1 MNILLIG
8 YGKMGKAIEQIALQR
23 GHQILERIDKSK
35 QNLLTPEF
43 IAKADVAIEFTAP
56 HSAVNNIKNC
66 IDAQTPVVIGSTGW
80 YAEMK
85 SVENYCLEKKST
97 MLAASNFSIGVNLFF
112 AVNEYLAKLMNTN
125 LSYDVQLE
133 EIHHIHKL
141 DKPSGTAITTAEG
154 IIKNL
159 DRKNHYS
166 LESKAPNEILIDCK
180 RENEVPGTHSVL
192 YTSEVDSIELKHTAF
207 NRQGFA
213 LGAVLAAEFI
223 SGKKGVYSMKDLLKI

>member
-1 MNILLIG
+1 MKILLIG
-8 YGKMGKAIEQIALQR
+8 YGKMGKAIEQIAIQR
-23 GHQILERIDKSK
+23 GHEILERIDASN
-35 QNLLTPEF
+35 QGLLTSDF
-43 IAKADVAIEFTAP
+43 IAKADVAIEFTSP
-56 HSAVNNIKNC
+56 QSAVQNVKKC
-66 IDAQTPVVIGSTGW
+66 INAKIPVIIGSTGW

-85 SVENYCLEKKST
+85 SVENYCVEKNSA

-112 AVNEYLAKLMNTN
+112 AVNSYLAKLMNTN
-125 LSYDVQLE
+125 LSYDVRLE

-166 LESKAPNEILIDCK
+166 LNSKASNEIYIDCK
-180 RENEVPGTHSVL
+180 REDEVPGTHAVL

-223 SGKKGVYSMKDLLKI
+223 NGKKGVYTMQDLLKI

>member
-1 MNILLIG
+1 MKILLIG

-23 GHQILERIDKSK
+23 GHEILERIDKGK
-35 QNLLTPEF
+35 QDLLTIDL
-43 IAKADVAIEFTAP
+43 IASADVAIEFTSP
-56 HSAVNNIKNC
+56 HSAVHNLKKC
-66 IDAQTPVVIGSTGW
+66 MDAKTPVIIGSTGW

-85 SVENYCLEKKST
+85 SVENYCQEKNSA
-97 MLAASNFSIGVNLFF
+97 MLAASNFSIGVNIFF

-133 EIHHIHKL
+133 ETHHVHKL

-159 DRKNHYS
+159 NRKSKFS
-166 LESKAPNEILIDCK
+166 LDSHASSEIFIDCK
-180 RENEVPGTHSVL
+180 REDEVPGTHTVL
-192 YTSEVDSIELKHTAF
+192 YQSEVDSIELKHTAF

-223 SGKKGVYSMKDLLKI
+223 NGKKGVYSMQDLLKI